1 MSAPGSNNPLDVFGI
16 CFGDASW
23 RLCQGGVKDVCAI
36 RHPAIVRDAFGSAK
50 RNINFSIGL
59 YINCYKFSIG
69 LHISLGVVFSLNW
82 MIGLTTTLWQNRAN
96 FAMFASLPVSI
107 SECRVVDAVN
117 KNWIVRVSAKFVEH
131 GGNDFICLPTLISE
145 TNVCLTFCCKKIWV
159 GSTGISRFGYVFLI
173 GIFVFA
179 MIIRLVY
186 GLKKTV
192 CCWTQQDG
200 IIAQRHDGVF
210 LTNQIW
216 SVWNHMFFSKN
227 IHVILNFVVFLFLQV
242 CVDSMSILQC
252 IVFHICCA
260 FSFSN
265 MCKYFFIFSKT
276 VRIYVYIYIYQ

>member
-1 MSAPGSNNPLDVFGI
+1 MFLAFVLVTQVEGCVKAGWKMFAPFDIQQLSETLLDQRKTSTFQLSYI
-16 CFGDASW
+16 S
-23 RLCQGGVKDVCAI
+23 
-36 RHPAIVRDAFGSAK
+36 IVT
-50 RNINFSIGL
+50 NFQL
-59 YINCYKFSIG
+59 VYIF
-69 LHISLGVVFSLNW
+69 LWGVVFSLNW

-159 GSTGISRFGYVFLI
+159 GSTGISRFGYVFPI

-210 LTNQIW
+210 LTNQIR
-216 SVWNHMFFSKN
+216 SVWNHMFFFKE
-227 IHVILNFVVFLFLQV
+227 HPCDFEFC
-242 CVDSMSILQC
+242 CV
-252 IVFHICCA
+252 
-260 FSFSN
+260 
-265 MCKYFFIFSKT
+265 FIFAGLCWFNVYSSMHRFPHLLC
-276 VRIYVYIYIYQ
+276 VLFFQYV